1 MQIEKLYHLRHFSL
15 DYEKWIFKIFVFLSF
30 FQALS
35 CQVPYNLRKTSICC
49 CILTHIFFWLNTE
62 DNAELYIIKSLNLS
76 STRKFIMNHRVHYF
90 YDLGLS
96 YFYRIKAM
104 SLITADKLQWAIYV
118 KTKSCVYM
126 CMKKLSRPSNPL
138 LGKWKCINLWYLYFA
153 HFRLQVSITHIQQ

>member
-76 STRKFIMNHRVHYF
+76 STRKCYNEPQGTLFLWF
-90 YDLGLS
+90 GLILFLPHQS
-96 YFYRIKAM
+96 NVIDHSWPVAM
-104 SLITADKLQWAIYV
+104 SHICKN
-118 KTKSCVYM
+118 
-126 CMKKLSRPSNPL
+126 KKL
-138 LGKWKCINLWYLYFA
+138 CLYVHEKTFQA
-153 HFRLQVSITHIQQ
+153 F